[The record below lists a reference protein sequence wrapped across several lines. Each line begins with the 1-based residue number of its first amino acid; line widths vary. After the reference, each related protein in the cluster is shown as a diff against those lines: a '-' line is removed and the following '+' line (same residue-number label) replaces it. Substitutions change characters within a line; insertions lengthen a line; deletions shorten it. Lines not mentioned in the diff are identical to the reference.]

1 MTTQPPKEGPL
12 TSCALTGRPEQEN
25 GSHDDGRD
33 ARNHSGPCLGDAL
46 QRERRCRRQRQAVP
60 KRLM

>member
-33 ARNHSGPCLGDAL
+33 ARNHSGLALEMHFSVKGDAG
-46 QRERRCRRQRQAVP
+46 ASA
-60 KRLM
+60 KRYRSA